1 MKKDLFAPIRSLLS
15 LSSRKELPYLCLLNE
30 EAPIRSLRTSYLY
43 LPVRSSLIFA
53 FLMKRDLFAPI
64 RNLLSL
70 PSHKELPYLC
80 LLNEEGPIRSH

>member
-1 MKKDLFAPIRSLLS
+1 MTKDLFAPIRNLLS
-15 LSSRKELPYLCLLNE
+15 VPSHKELPYLCLLDQE
-30 EAPIRSLRTSYLY
+30 GTCYPYPPI
-43 LPVRSSLIFA
+43 RSSLIVA
-53 FLMKRDLFAPI
+53 FLMKSDLFAPI